1 MRPEHWI
8 YTLPLRIRSLFRRQ
22 QVDQDLE
29 EEIRDHLE
37 RKTADYIARG
47 LSPEEA
53 RYAARR
59 EFGGIEQAKEN
70 CRDMRKV
77 NWLYDLAQDAAYTLR
92 QLRKS
97 PGFAALVILTLA
109 FGIGA
114 NTAIFNVVNG
124 VLLRPLPYHN
134 PSRLVGV
141 FAVDPSRPA
150 QRGPFS
156 PQDLDDFRRQQQAFA
171 SVGAYW
177 YSSASSGKTLT
188 GAGEPQHLETAFADS
203 SFFGTLGVAPALG
216 RAFIAPE
223 DIHGNDQVALLSDH
237 LWRRQF
243 NADPRIVGK
252 SVSLDGAPTVVL
264 GVMPPSFVFPS
275 PQVDV
280 WLPLAQITD
289 NEIPHIRSVR
299 WIGVVARLK
308 PAVSVQEAASA
319 STLIMKRLAEQ
330 YPQSNESS
338 GAAAV
343 VDLRGTIVG
352 EVKPILLALFAAVAL
367 VLFMACVNLA
377 NLLLA
382 RGTARGRE
390 FAIRSALGAGRAR
403 LRRQALT
410 ETVVLALL
418 GGVASFLVARWMCS
432 ALLALSGSSIPRPDE
447 IHMGTRV
454 VLFGVALSFAA
465 GVLIGLIPAMIVSAG
480 RVWESLKATAVSAS
494 ADKGHRRGRDAL
506 IVSEVALAC
515 VLLAASSLVLE
526 SLWKLV
532 NVSPGFNPRHVLSV
546 ELPLPLYK
554 FPEPSTP
561 KMDAYR
567 NELLWR
573 VAAVPGVIAVG
584 GSKTLPLYGGGE
596 PYDFTVVDSRGQ
608 TQTVMPT
615 AGAFI
620 VTQGYFE
627 ALSIPV
633 LAGRVF
639 TATDLAQDRLVAVVN
654 RGLAETYWPGEYT
667 IGRVLDFGKIKLE
680 VIGVVGDVHNEG
692 LSVGSGTA
700 LCIPASMAPRSK
712 LDLFVRTSG
721 EPLSVAGAV
730 RQTIR
735 NFAPDQAISNIEPLE
750 RQVQQTLA
758 QPRFFTIV
766 LSAFG
771 AVALLLAAL
780 GVFGVISYNVR
791 QRTHEIGIRMA
802 LGASRAEVLAMVVR
816 HAARL
821 LAFGAAFGLIGALFS
836 GRLLHGFVY
845 GVSAADP
852 AALLASF
859 VVLGLVALAAAMIPA
874 ARAACIHPMVALR
887 DE

>member
-1 MRPEHWI
+1 MRLEHWI
-8 YTLPLRIRSLFRRQ
+8 YTAPLRLRSLFRRQ
-22 QVDQDLE
+22 RADQDLE

-37 RKTADYIARG
+37 RSTADYVAQG
-47 LSPEEA
+47 MSPEEA
-53 RYAARR
+53 RYAAQR

-70 CRDMRKV
+70 CRDMRKL
-77 NWLYDLAQDAAYTLR
+77 NWLYDLAQDAGYTLR
-92 QLRKS
+92 QLRKK
-97 PGFAALVILTLA
+97 PGFAALAILTLA

-114 NTAIFNVVNG
+114 NTAIFNVVHG
-124 VLLRPLPYHN
+124 VLLSPLPYHD
-134 PSRLVGV
+134 PSRLTGL
-141 FAVDPSRPA
+141 FTIDPARPA
-150 QRGPFS
+150 QHGPFS
-156 PQDLDDFRRQQQAFA
+156 PQDLDDFRHQQQVFS

-177 YSSASSGKTLT
+177 YSAASSGRTLT
-188 GAGEPQHLETAFADS
+188 GQGEPQHLETAFVDS
-203 SFFGTLGVAPALG
+203 SFFAALG
-216 RAFIAPE
+216 IAPGRGRDFVASE
-223 DIHGNDQVALLSDH
+223 DVHGNDGAAVLSDH
-237 LWRRQF
+237 LWRGQF

-252 SVSLDGAPTVVL
+252 TVSLDGVPVVVV
-264 GVMPPSFVFPS
+264 GVMPRSFVFPAQ
-275 PQVDV
+275 PVDL

-289 NEIPHIRSVR
+289 NEIPHLRALR

-308 PAVSVQEAASA
+308 PGVSAAKAASA
-319 STLIMKRLAEQ
+319 STLIMQRLAQ
-330 YPQSNESS
+330 LYPQSNQSS

-343 VDLRGTIVG
+343 VDLRETLVG
-352 EVKPILLALFAAVAL
+352 QVRPILLALLAAVAL
-367 VLFMACVNLA
+367 VLCMACVNLA

-418 GGVASFLVARWMCS
+418 GGLASFLVERWMCS
-432 ALLALSGSSIPRPDE
+432 AVLALSGSSIPRPDE
-447 IHMGTRV
+447 IRMSTPV
-454 VLFGVALSFAA
+454 IVFGVALSFAT
-465 GVLIGLIPAMIVSAG
+465 GVLIGIIPAMIVTAG
-480 RVWESLKATAVSAS
+480 RVWDSLKTTALSAS
-494 ADKGHRRGRDAL
+494 ADAGRRCGRDAL

-515 VLLAASSLVLE
+515 VVLAASSLVIE

-532 NVSPGFNPRHVLSV
+532 NLNPGFTPRHVLSV
-546 ELPLPLYK
+546 ELQLPLYK

-561 KMDAYR
+561 KIDAYR
-567 NELLWR
+567 DELLRR
-573 VAAVPGVIAVG
+573 VAAVPGVTAVG

-596 PYDFTVVDSRGQ
+596 PYDFKVVNSRGQ
-608 TQTVMPT
+608 AQTVMPS
-615 AGAFI
+615 AGTFI

-633 LAGRVF
+633 LAGRAF
-639 TATDLAQDRLVAVVN
+639 TAADLAQDRLVAVVN
-654 RGLAETYWPGEYT
+654 RSLAETYWPGEYAV
-667 IGRVLDFGKIKLE
+667 GRDLDFGKAKLE
-680 VIGVVGDVHNEG
+680 VIGVVGDVRNEG
-692 LSVGSGTA
+692 LNVASGTA
-700 LCIPASMAPRSK
+700 LYVPASLFPRSK
-712 LDLFVRTSG
+712 LDLFVRASG

-735 NFAPDQAISNIEPLE
+735 NFEPDQAISNIEPLQ

-758 QPRFFTIV
+758 QPLFFTIV

-802 LGASRAEVLAMVVR
+802 LGASRGLVLAMVVR
-816 HAARL
+816 HAAML
-821 LAFGAAFGLIGALFS
+821 LAFGAAFGLAGALLS
-836 GRLLHGFVY
+836 GRLLHGFLY

-859 VVLGLVALAAAMIPA
+859 VVLGFVALAAALIPA

>member
-1 MRPEHWI
+1 MLPEHWI

-22 QVDQDLE
+22 DADRELE
-29 EEIRDHLE
+29 EELRDHLE
-37 RKTADYIARG
+37 RKTADFIAQG

-59 EFGGIEQAKEN
+59 EFGGIEQAMEK

-92 QLRKS
+92 QVRKS

-114 NTAIFNVVNG
+114 NIAIFNVVNG
-124 VLLRPLPYHN
+124 VLLRPLPYHD
-134 PSRLVGV
+134 PSRLAAV
-141 FAVDPSRPA
+141 FTVDPARPA
-150 QRGPFS
+150 LRGPFS
-156 PQDLDDFRRQQQAFA
+156 PQDLEDFRRQQQTFS

-177 YSSASSGKTLT
+177 YAPALSGKTLT
-188 GAGEPQHLETAFADS
+188 GAGEPQHIEIAFVDS
-203 SFFGTLGVAPALG
+203 EFFRTVEAAPALG
-216 RAFIAPE
+216 RAFIASE
-223 DIHGNDQVALLSDH
+223 DIHGNDRVAVLSDH

-243 NADPRIVGK
+243 DADPRIVGK
-252 SVSLDGAPTVVL
+252 SVSIDGASTVVL
-264 GVMPPSFVFPS
+264 GVMPRSFVFPA
-275 PQVDV
+275 PQVDL

-289 NEIPHIRSVR
+289 DVTPHVRSLR
-299 WIGVVARLK
+299 WIDVVARLK
-308 PAVSVQEAASA
+308 PSVSIEEAASA
-319 STLIMKRLAEQ
+319 STLIMKRLAGQ
-330 YPQSNESS
+330 YPQSNASS

-343 VDLRGTIVG
+343 VDLRETIVG
-352 EVKPILLALFAAVAL
+352 KVRPILLALFAAVAL
-367 VLFMACVNLA
+367 VLLMACVNLA

-382 RGTARGRE
+382 RGTARSRE
-390 FAIRSALGAGRAR
+390 FAIRSALGAAPAR

-418 GGVASFLVARWMCS
+418 GGLASLLVAKWMCS
-432 ALLALSGSSIPRPDE
+432 AVLALSGSSIPRPEE
-447 IHMGTRV
+447 IRMSTSV
-454 VLFGVALSFAA
+454 VLFGLALSFAA

-480 RVWESLKATAVSAS
+480 RVWQALKATALSAS
-494 ADKGHRRGRDAL
+494 ADAGHRRGRDAL
-506 IVSEVALAC
+506 IVAEVALAC
-515 VLLAASSLVLE
+515 VLLAASALVFE

-532 NVSPGFNPRHVLSV
+532 NVNPGFSPHHVLSV
-546 ELPLPLYK
+546 ELPLPMYK
-554 FPEPSTP
+554 FPESGKPTIHS
-561 KMDAYR
+561 YR
-567 NELLWR
+567 DELLRR
-573 VAAVPGVIAVG
+573 VAAVPGVAAVG

-596 PYDFTVVDSRGQ
+596 PYDFKVVDSRGR
-608 TQTVMPT
+608 TQSVLPT
-615 AGAFI
+615 AGTFI

-639 TATDLAQDRLVAVVN
+639 TAADLAQDRLVAVIN
-654 RGLAETYWPGEYT
+654 RNLAETYWPGESAV
-667 IGRVLDFGKIKLE
+667 GRLLDFGKLKLE
-680 VIGVVGDVHNEG
+680 VIGVVGDVRNEG
-692 LSVGSGTA
+692 LNVGSGTA
-700 LCIPASMAPRSK
+700 LYMPENLAPRSK

-721 EPLSVAGAV
+721 NPLSVAGAV

-735 NFAPDQAISNIEPLE
+735 SFEPDQAISNIAPLE
-750 RQVQQTLA
+750 SQVQRTLA

-802 LGASRAEVLAMVVR
+802 LGASRSDVLGMVVG
-816 HAARL
+816 HAATL
-821 LAFGAAFGLIGALFS
+821 LALGAAFGLAGALAS
-836 GRLLHGFVY
+836 GHLLHGFLY
-845 GVSAADP
+845 GVSAAEP
-852 AALLASF
+852 TALLASF
-859 VVLGLVALAAAMIPA
+859 VLLGLVALAAAVIPA
-874 ARAACIHPMVALR
+874 ARAAHIHPMVALR